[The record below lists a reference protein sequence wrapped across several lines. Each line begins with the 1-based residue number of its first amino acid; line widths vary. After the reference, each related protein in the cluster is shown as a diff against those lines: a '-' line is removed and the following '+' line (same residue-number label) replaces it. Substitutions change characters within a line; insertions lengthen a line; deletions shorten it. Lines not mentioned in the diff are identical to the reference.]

1 MYIYIL
7 YYEQLYSCTNIYI
20 NIQVYI
26 CIYTYASHAACARA
40 RNVVSRQCR
49 DQVEARSGSDAAAR
63 WLGPEHAGCE
73 DFSLVSKEDA
83 FEAMDYLEACRGTD
97 RKGVFEEKQKNIGFK
112 ENKSGLLQQRHL
124 RDLVSLEQNRFDILH
139 NYYHNGVVS
148 IEVGLLR
155 QALADQGWGG
165 RTDLQEAVLAC
176 ADGLQ
181 GLRAS
186 ARACTRPL
194 QKQYFNNGPWGA
206 RGSDALGT
214 LPLLHMWA
222 ETQAEGVVP
231 NDLLASMQLLCQRCF
246 VLRQAQL
253 HGGDAWCDLLC
264 RAQTSHQKLGSL
276 QLSFFVAGCFRKL
289 QDLA

>member
-1 MYIYIL
+1 M
-7 YYEQLYSCTNIYI
+7 
-20 NIQVYI
+20 
-26 CIYTYASHAACARA
+26 
-40 RNVVSRQCR
+40 
-49 DQVEARSGSDAAAR
+49 EARSGSDAAAR
-63 WLGPEHAGCE
+63 WLGPEHTGCE

-139 NYYHNGVVS
+139 NYYHNGIVS

-194 QKQYFNNGPWGA
+194 QKQ
-206 RGSDALGT
+206 
-214 LPLLHMWA
+214 
-222 ETQAEGVVP
+222 
-231 NDLLASMQLLCQRCF
+231 
-246 VLRQAQL
+246 
-253 HGGDAWCDLLC
+253 
-264 RAQTSHQKLGSL
+264 
-276 QLSFFVAGCFRKL
+276 
-289 QDLA
+289 